1 VIVDFRYKGQSGVVS
16 GLGDTRVAFA
26 TNQVR
31 EAAFFKGTL
40 GRPLVFR
47 EAMGALHDVVVS
59 DFKYRPRDRFEFQ
72 EWLRREDEKF
82 VQGLAVTKEKARKR
96 LDELEAEKAGLD
108 GKRQERLGP
117 FYKARRAYFDYVFTN
132 EYELNYLLD
141 PVITVHPDELFFEA
155 FSKDESTYARLG
167 ARYDVFARIDSFQCG
182 TTNIDFSARLAAQMD
197 RIRSYRNTELE
208 IAPGGFEVKVG
219 SLAAH
224 KEKKIDL
231 PESWVQGFL
240 QVQSTMAMGLTKLR
254 IATIDMFNII
264 RFLRLHKAKRSPRA
278 LRYELVPGKRVKVV
292 FEPWEH
298 ELELSRTAVYDG
310 PRAQSIRTWGR
321 DRLKVL
327 SRLLPTATSVD
338 VYLAGFGLPSL
349 YVLDLDGLVSFT
361 LGLSGWTEN
370 DWSGGAKFDLL
381 TRRLTASPEEL
392 MLVYETL
399 REQRKATD
407 AELALRT
414 KLGVEKTR
422 SVLSH
427 LCQIGRAMLDLSTGT
442 YRHRDLFLAPFTL
455 KEALRATAPAAT
467 ETSSEAKAARVIFE
481 SDAVRIIA
489 RRPFSAGFKVSGSAR
504 SQGGPRVRPQITVNH
519 DAEIVEGTCTC
530 AFYASHKMTKG
541 PCEHLLALRLA
552 HMARLEGEDSNKNT
566 DKKGES

>member
-1 VIVDFRYKGQSGVVS
+1 MIVEFKYKGQSGIVS

-31 EAAFFKGTL
+31 EAAFFKGVL

-47 EAMGALHDVVVS
+47 EAMGALHDVVIS
-59 DFKYRPRDRFEFQ
+59 DFKYRPRDHLEFQ
-72 EWLRREDEKF
+72 EWLRKEDLKF
-82 VQGLAVTKEKARKR
+82 VQNLAVTKEKTRVR
-96 LDELEAEKAGLD
+96 LEELEAQKAELD
-108 GKRQERLGP
+108 GKRTARLSP
-117 FYKARRAYFDYVFTN
+117 FYKARKAYFDYVFTN
-132 EYELNYLLD
+132 EYELEYLLD

-167 ARYDVFARIDSFQCG
+167 ARYDIFQRIDSFQCG
-182 TTNIDFSARLAAQMD
+182 TTNIDFSGRLAAELD
-197 RIRSYRNTELE
+197 RIRSYRHTDLD

-219 SLAAH
+219 DLAAH

-254 IATIDMFNII
+254 VATIDMFNII
-264 RFLRLHKAKRSPRA
+264 RFLRLHKAKKSPRA
-278 LRYELVPGKRVKVV
+278 LRYELVPGQRVRVV

-298 ELELSRTAVYDG
+298 VMELSRTAVYDG
-310 PRAQSIRTWGR
+310 PKALSIRTWGR

-338 VYLAGFGLPSL
+338 VYLAGFGLPSI
-349 YVLDLDGLVSFT
+349 YVLDLGGLVSFT

-370 DWSGGAKFDLL
+370 DWTGGAKFDLL
-381 TRRLTASPEEL
+381 TRRLTATPEEL

-399 REQRKATD
+399 RNERRAKDT
-407 AELALRT
+407 ELAMKT

-427 LCQIGRAMLDLSTGT
+427 LCQVGRAMLDLSTGT

-455 KEALRATAPAAT
+455 KEALKATAPAAT
-467 ETSSEAKAARVIFE
+467 ETSNEAKAARAIFE
-481 SDAVRIIA
+481 GDNVRIIA
-489 RRPFSAGFKVSGSAR
+489 RRPFSDGFKVSGSAR
-504 SQGGPRVRPQITVNH
+504 SPGGPRVRPQITVNH
-519 DAEIVEGTCTC
+519 DSEIVEGTCTC
-530 AFYASHKMTKG
+530 AFWSSHKMTKG

-552 HMARLEGEDSNKNT
+552 HMARLADEDSS
-566 DKKGES
+566 KKGGG